1 MTSIR
6 ILKCSVLA
14 TYSEDNSKSAFA
26 TPDQDIRNNGVDF
39 NVRNDTFITHVIHFP
54 VSKKPSFIAIRVE
67 EVDNAC
73 IHAYIDI
80 HIQIQTPAE
89 ESWHG
94 GTGGLMA
101 ILLKFF
107 PNLSNLSDLS
117 EYFQHTSPILKHDSK
132 RFRNWFILLLML

>member
-1 MTSIR
+1 MNNNNTRLVPAVAYKTLIEMTSIR

-14 TYSEDNSKSAFA
+14 TYSEDNSKSSFA
-26 TPDQDIRNNGVDF
+26 TSNQDIRNNGVDF
-39 NVRNDTFITHVIHFP
+39 NVRNDTFTTHVIHFP

-94 GTGGLMA
+94 GTGGPMA
-101 ILLKFF
+101 LLLKFF
-107 PNLSNLSDLS
+107 RICQTCRICQNISN
-117 EYFQHTSPILKHDSK
+117 ILV
-132 RFRNWFILLLML
+132 